1 MSNDEFVDL
10 VSRLRDAQKNYFR
23 VRTADALEG
32 SKRLERDVDKAIEEM
47 RSRDRQPT
55 LFT

>member
-47 RSRDRQPT
+47 RSRARQQP